1 MLIKIKD
8 FDITTPA
15 AATITLSIM
24 NDDNTTSTLSQTD
37 FEAINLETYFLVKND
52 TKSKTIDLAS
62 VVPNFA
68 AQTVILTF
76 DSTVA
81 DNAVSNGDLL
91 TVERGTVRIPV
102 SSGTGILNT
111 ATYLY
116 NEAGDGTN
124 ASTDAPTQT
133 NSDLIAPSSNYT
145 GTALYQVLVDVVDM
159 NGTTISLTPV
169 ALSTPFKV
177 ADGVVAKIKLTK
189 NFDDATIF
197 AVDAKVAFK
206 VEYFDAL
213 DEPLSISSSDAVSIS
228 AYAKKQFA

>member
-8 FDITTPA
+8 FDISTPA

-24 NDDNTTSTLSQTD
+24 NDNNTASSLVQAE

-52 TKSKTIDLAS
+52 TKSKTIDLAT

-68 AQTVILTF
+68 TGIVTLTF
-76 DSTVA
+76 DSTA
-81 DNAVSNGDLL
+81 TDNAVVNGDLL

-102 SSGTGILNT
+102 SGTGILNT

-124 ASTDAPTQT
+124 LSTDAPTIT
-133 NSDLIAPSSNYT
+133 DSTLIAPSSNYT
-145 GTALYQVLVDVVDM
+145 GTALYQVLVDIVDM

-177 ADGVVAKIKLTK
+177 ADGVVARIQLTK
-189 NFDDATIF
+189 NFDEATVF

-206 VEYFDAL
+206 VAYFDAL
-213 DEPLSISSSDAVSIS
+213 DEPLSISTSDNVSIS